1 MLNRRWLQL
10 QWIRC
15 CNRRHCAERAALALL
30 HVGVL
35 LLAMCS
41 GGTTSPPATHD
52 VSPVLLDEDLQT
64 TPCDMRAM
72 VSASSPGPSPALP
85 AEDLQSAL
93 TRMAGKLA
101 RAVLRSSGL
110 DGMMLA
116 QAPPAATED
125 PASGFVDWPCP
136 RLGLELGAPDVVRLA
151 VAPDGLRVAIA
162 VEGASVSV
170 HEVDSGGC
178 LSPPCWSND
187 RRDWWPCDLAWA
199 GDDLI
204 VWRVTGAAEDMLAA
218 VLPADDQ
225 SSQFVRRVYEYM
237 VPRSDLIRCD
247 PESGQETKLLSGGG
261 TLLLDPAR
269 SLLMLCDPTWTWL
282 TEGLGEKRFSAAIFD
297 WPGLVSKGNLLVDK
311 RYTSLVS
318 VGGRRDQYPMLFP
331 DEIDPQI
338 LLPGQVEG
346 ESYERESFLQW
357 VDVVSALSVRTGAYR
372 PLTDAAAMRLWPD
385 LAGLPTIVTLDGG
398 QPAIACAC
406 TRWRNAPYRIVYLDG
421 EGKLLREHVFGQSR
435 KPIDRAVGM
444 HAAWSPKALTP
455 DGRYLIVQGSGS
467 DMFLAPGEP
476 DWVGIVD
483 LQSMTGRLLARIPNI
498 EHVYGWVRDEFLVVQ
513 LSVPPGTDGV
523 RLGVVHAARSVDGQ
537 P

>member
-1 MLNRRWLQL
+1 M
-10 QWIRC
+10 
-15 CNRRHCAERAALALL
+15 
-30 HVGVL
+30 GVL

-41 GGTTSPPATHD
+41 GGATSPPATHD
-52 VSPVLLDEDLQT
+52 VSPVLLHEDLQT
-64 TPCDMRAM
+64 TPCDRRAV
-72 VSASSPGPSPALP
+72 VSASSPDPPPALP

-93 TRMAGKLA
+93 TRMTGKLA
-101 RAVLRSSGL
+101 RAVLRSSGP

-125 PASGFVDWPCP
+125 PASGFVDWTCP
-136 RLGLELGAPDVVRLA
+136 GIGLESADHSSVWVS
-151 VAPDGLRVAIA
+151 VAPDGVRVAIM
-162 VEGASVSV
+162 VQGRGVSA

-187 RRDWWPCDLAWA
+187 RRKWSAFDLAWA

-204 VWRVTGAAEDMLAA
+204 VWRVTGTREDAFAA
-218 VLPADDQ
+218 VGAADDQ
-225 SSQFVRRVYEYM
+225 SRQFVRRVYEYM
-237 VPRSDLIRCD
+237 IPRSDVIRCD
-247 PESGQETKLLSGGG
+247 PESGRETRLLSGGG

-269 SLLMLCDPTWTWL
+269 SLLVLCDPTWTWL
-282 TEGLGEKRFSAAIFD
+282 TEGFGEERFSAAVFD
-297 WPGLVSKGNLLVDK
+297 WPSLVSKGSILVDK
-311 RYTSLVS
+311 RYTSLLS

-331 DEIDPQI
+331 DDIDPQI

-346 ESYERESFLQW
+346 ESYEGESFLQW

-385 LAGLPTIVTLDGG
+385 LPGLPTIVTLDGG

-406 TRWRNAPYRIVYLDG
+406 TRWGNAPYRIVYLDG
-421 EGKLLREHVFGQSR
+421 DGKLLREHVFGQSR

-444 HAAWSPKALTP
+444 HAAWRPKALTP

-467 DMFLAPGEP
+467 GTRLEPGEQ

-483 LQSMTGRLLARIPNI
+483 LQSMTGRLLACIPNI

-513 LSVPPGTDGV
+513 LSVPPGTEGV